1 MCVLQGEAAL
11 KFAANALG
19 VPAADLTSA
28 LCTKLLHV
36 GGNTVVQQQSVEQ
49 SEVLTPGDIDA
60 VMDAI
65 RLDYSE
71 RAYIVT
77 GAHDPLLTVEY
88 N

>member
-49 SEVLTPGDIDA
+49 ARDKRDALAKVRCVL
-60 VMDAI
+60 
-65 RLDYSE
+65 
-71 RAYIVT
+71 
-77 GAHDPLLTVEY
+77 
-88 N
+88 

>member
-49 SEVLTPGDIDA
+49 ARDKRDA
-60 VMDAI
+60 LAKVHTYAM
-65 RLDYSE
+65 LVGPFSK
-71 RAYIVT
+71 
-77 GAHDPLLTVEY
+77 GLLS
-88 N
+88 